1 MTNELGSRRLVAILL
16 ALAATVVIVDAQ
28 MPDPRM
34 MSGQVI
40 PSGDLPT
47 GSVTVRVIRQTMA
60 NAVAGVGVE
69 LHGAG
74 DVRHAVTG
82 AQGRAQFDGLSVG
95 ARVHVVAVVD
105 GERLESIEFSV
116 PPAGGTR
123 TLLAAGVGAGTRT
136 GAAPVAPDGSAGRKP
151 RLHKA
156 SELILGA
163 DTRFAF
169 EFQDDTLTAFYLL
182 EIVNR
187 DAAPVSMASP
197 LVIDLPSS
205 ATGTAVMPGGSPLAT
220 ASGSRV
226 TITGPF
232 PPGVTQVPVAFRIE
246 SWGER
251 WMLEQRFPLAIENVA
266 VAVQKLNGMTLD
278 SPQATTV
285 REAAFQS
292 MPYLVATGGRVDANQ
307 PLTVTLNGLP
317 HRSPAPLYVAL
328 AAAVALFGWGVW
340 AASKAVRPQD
350 AERRR
355 DLEARRES
363 GLTTLAALD
372 HQRRAGLI
380 EEGPYAEKRAAA
392 LFELERIYRE
402 LDAKGDLP
410 GGDQGLAA

>member
-1 MTNELGSRRLVAILL
+1 VRYVLGSSRLVTILL
-16 ALAATVVIVDAQ
+16 AVAGTVVAVEAQ

-34 MSGQVI
+34 MSGQII

-47 GSVTVRVIRQTMA
+47 GTVTVRVIRQTMA

-82 AQGRAQFDGLSVG
+82 AQGRAQFDGLPVG
-95 ARVHVVAVVD
+95 ARVHVVAIVD
-105 GERLESIEFSV
+105 GERLESIEFPV

-123 TLLAAGVGAGTRT
+123 TLLAAGVGAGTST
-136 GAAPVAPDGSAGRKP
+136 GAAPVAPAQTASPSA
-151 RLHKA
+151 LV
-156 SELILGA
+156 LGA

-182 EIVNR
+182 EIVNGE
-187 DAAPVSMASP
+187 AAPVSIASP

-220 ASGSRV
+220 ASGPRV

-232 PPGVTQVPVAFRIE
+232 PPGVTQVPVAFRID

-251 WMLEQRFPLAIENVA
+251 WRLEQRFPLAIENVA
-266 VAVQKLNGMTLD
+266 VAAQKLRGMTLE

-285 REAAFQS
+285 REAAFQG
-292 MPYLVATGGRVDANQ
+292 MPYLVATGGRVDASQ

-317 HRSPAPLYVAL
+317 HRSSTPLFVTL
-328 AAAVALFGWGVW
+328 AVAVAVVCWGVW
-340 AASKAVRPQD
+340 TASNAKQPKD
-350 AERRR
+350 AQRRR
-355 DLEARRES
+355 DLESRRER
-363 GLTTLAALD
+363 GLAALAAVD
-372 HQRRAGLI
+372 DERRAGLI
-380 EEGPYAEKRAAA
+380 EEGPYAEKRATVV
-392 LFELERIYRE
+392 FELERIYRE
-402 LDAKGDLP
+402 LDAMGDLP

>member
-1 MTNELGSRRLVAILL
+1 VRYVLGPNRLAVTLL
-16 ALAATVVIVDAQ
+16 ALACTVVAAQAQ

-40 PSGDLPT
+40 PTGDLPT

-82 AQGRAQFDGLSVG
+82 AQGRAQFDGLPVG
-95 ARVHVVAVVD
+95 ARVHVVAIVD
-105 GERLESIEFSV
+105 GERLESIEFPV
-116 PPAGGTR
+116 PPAGGIR
-123 TLLAAGVGAGTRT
+123 TLLAAGVGAGTST
-136 GAAPVAPDGSAGRKP
+136 GAAPVAPDVSEGQKS
-151 RLHKA
+151 RLHKE
-156 SELILGA
+156 SELVLGA

-182 EIVNR
+182 EIVNPE
-187 DAAPVSMASP
+187 AAPLSIASP

-220 ASGSRV
+220 ASGPRV
-226 TITGPF
+226 TIMGPF

-251 WMLEQRFPLAIENVA
+251 WRLEQRFPLAIENVA
-266 VAVQKLNGMTLD
+266 VAAQKLRGMTLE

-285 REAAFQS
+285 REAAFQG
-292 MPYLVATGGRVDANQ
+292 MPYLVATGGRVDPNQ
-307 PLTVTLNGLP
+307 PLTLILNGLP
-317 HRSPAPLYVAL
+317 HRSSTPLYVTL
-328 AAAVALFGWGVW
+328 AIAIAVLCWGVW
-340 AASKAVRPQD
+340 TASNAVQPKD
-350 AERRR
+350 AQRRR
-355 DLEARRES
+355 DLESRRER
-363 GLTTLAALD
+363 GLATLAAVD
-372 HQRRAGLI
+372 DQRRAGLI
-380 EEGPYAEKRAAA
+380 DDGPYAEKRAAVV
-392 LFELERIYRE
+392 FELERIYRE
-402 LDAKGDLP
+402 LDAMGDLP